1 MSGNNCV
8 DDTLKTPPYCVSEIS
23 TYVCMLTTLLLSCNA
38 TLYLKRLLGNE
49 RSRSRK
55 TAVSL
60 KATWMNSYPSYM
72 SQKEFPT
79 SSLKCTVCLAENKEE
94 LRELATKPEYEN
106 DSLSKLRANILQEFS
121 TRPSARGI
129 IFTKTRRSA
138 IALSQWIQEN
148 SKFADIGVKAS
159 HVIGGGDQSVV
170 KPMTSVSV
178 HLHVRAPSA
187 LQIQSTRSH
196 SQCKFVSIRQSNGT
210 C

>member
-1 MSGNNCV
+1 
-8 DDTLKTPPYCVSEIS
+8 
-23 TYVCMLTTLLLSCNA
+23 
-38 TLYLKRLLGNE
+38 
-49 RSRSRK
+49 
-55 TAVSL
+55 
-60 KATWMNSYPSYM
+60 M
-72 SQKEFPT
+72 SQKEFPL

-94 LRELATKPEYEN
+94 LQELATKPDYEN

-121 TRPSARGI
+121 TRQSARGI

-187 LQIQSTRSH
+187 LQIQKTLSH
-196 SQCKFVSIRQSNGT
+196 SQYKFVLIRQSNGT
-210 C
+210 CWLNSTRVKSTCWSPPQWQRKVWTYRHATSLSDMALWPMRLLWFRSVMCCGVCWWWSLLCLVINY